1 MEKVA
6 IITGIKRIG
15 REVSKFLIDKGYN
28 LTVVYFRSEEAAKEI
43 KEYGA
48 FKGKEV
54 LTLKLDLCL
63 SENTK
68 RVVEETLNKF
78 GRVDA
83 FVHLASP
90 YVRKP
95 ILETMRED
103 LYNHFIPIAEAFFF
117 ISIESYKAML
127 KNEGD
132 IKGHIVAFGDWATE
146 ISPYKNFGAYFV
158 AKGALHTAVRVL
170 AKEFAPHV
178 PVNCIAPGPVLKAEN
193 YTQEEWEKIL
203 KRTPM
208 RREVSMKDILKTL
221 DLLLTTNS
229 ITGEII
235 MVDGGRHIAGS
246 GV

>member
-15 REVSKFLIDKGYN
+15 REISKFLLDKGYN
-28 LTVVYFRSEEAAKEI
+28 LTVVYLKSQDAATEI
-43 KEYGA
+43 KEYGNL
-48 FKGKEV
+48 KGREV
-54 LTLKLDLCL
+54 LTLRLDLCIPE
-63 SENTK
+63 SSK
-68 RVVEETLNKF
+68 RVVEETLKKF
-78 GRVDA
+78 GRIDA

-90 YVRKP
+90 YIRKP
-95 ILETMRED
+95 ILDTTRED

-127 KNEGD
+127 KNNGD
-132 IKGHIVAFGDWATE
+132 IKGHIVAFGDWAAE
-146 ISPYKNFGAYFV
+146 VSPYKNFGAYFV

-170 AKEFAPHV
+170 AKEFAPYV

-208 RREVSMKDILKTL
+208 KREVSMKDILKTL
-221 DLLLTTNS
+221 DLLLNTDS

-235 MVDGGRHIAGS
+235 MIDGGRHIAGS